1 MTDRG
6 PGLQR
11 GRPLG
16 RRALLGALAALATGA
31 VLPDPLAAAPLA
43 KVRADG
49 RLRVGVYADNWPWS
63 WTDGGVLRGIDVDL
77 GRALAAGLGV
87 VAEVVEFLA
96 GDDLAA
102 DLRNVV
108 WRGGLLGFRPCDVML
123 HVPFDRQLML
133 ENDQVA
139 ILAPYCREG
148 LAMLCGPEGGDCEV
162 PPPQFKGKRLAAET
176 ATISDAYLLG
186 GFGGV
191 LRTGVRHYQSAR
203 QLMEAVGKGEA
214 DVAMG
219 TKAQVE
225 AAMHDWPDAGL
236 KRRKGPIPAL
246 ATPGWDVA
254 LAVKD
259 NSRTLGD
266 ALEGVMAGLAARGE
280 LVAIFA
286 RQGVEWQPAL
296 AG

>member
-1 MTDRG
+1 MTERG
-6 PGLQR
+6 PGGAPGAGLR
-11 GRPLG
+11 
-16 RRALLGALAALATGA
+16 RRALLGALAALAAGA
-31 VLPDPLAAAPLA
+31 VLPDPLGAAPLA

-63 WTDGGVLRGIDVDL
+63 WSEGGVLHGIDVDL

-87 VAEVVEFLA
+87 EAEVVEFLA

-123 HVPFDRQLML
+123 HVPFDRELML

-148 LAMLCGPEGGDCEV
+148 LALVCGPEGGDCEV
-162 PPPQFKGKRLAAET
+162 PPPQFKGRRLAAET

-186 GFGGV
+186 SFGGV
-191 LRTGVRHYQSAR
+191 LRGGLRHYQTAR
-203 QLMEAVGKGEA
+203 QVMEAMGKGEA
-214 DVAMG
+214 DVAMA
-219 TKAQVE
+219 TRAQVE
-225 AAMHDWPDAGL
+225 AALHDWPDAGL

-246 ATPGWDVA
+246 VTPGWDVA

-266 ALEGVMAGLAARGE
+266 ALEGLVAGLVAKGE
-280 LVAIFA
+280 LAAIFA
-286 RQGVEWQPAL
+286 RHGVEWQPAL